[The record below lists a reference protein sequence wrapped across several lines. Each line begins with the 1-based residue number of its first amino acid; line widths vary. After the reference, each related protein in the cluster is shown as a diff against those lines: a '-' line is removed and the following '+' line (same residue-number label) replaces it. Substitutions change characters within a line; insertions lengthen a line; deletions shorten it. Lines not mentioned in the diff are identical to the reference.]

1 MQTQVISFYSD
12 LQGTTYYSDHAVRL
26 KKQLDE
32 LGIPYDI
39 REKESLGS
47 YQKNCLSKP
56 NFIYKLLIE
65 KQKPVLWLDIDSDVR
80 KSLGMFDQFISGTD
94 VVAAC
99 SDTRLIS
106 AKASPIFFNF
116 NTKVLELLQHWI
128 FMTKHLTTNGKW
140 FDHEAL
146 IGILH
151 NFYQKDGF
159 NMKFVGPQFCVWPGE
174 EKEDSIII
182 MGLADVESKKSALR
196 ELGMSEDLIEWQS
209 PGTK

>member
-1 MQTQVISFYSD
+1 MQTEVISFYSD
-12 LQGTTYYSDHAVRL
+12 IDGTTYYSDHANRL
-26 KKQLDE
+26 KKQLDD

-39 REKESLGS
+39 REKQSLGS

-80 KSLGMFDQFISGTD
+80 KPLNMFDMFTPNTD
-94 VVAAC
+94 IVAAC
-99 SDTRLIS
+99 SDTRLMS

-116 NTKVLELLQHWI
+116 NSKVLEFLQHWV
-128 FMTKHLTTNGKW
+128 FLTRQMTDNGKW

-146 IGILH
+146 IGILQH
-151 NFYQKDGF
+151 FYQKDGF

-174 EKEDSIII
+174 EKEDSIIV
-182 MGLADVESKKSALR
+182 MGLADVESKKNALR
-196 ELGMSEDLIEWQS
+196 LLGMSEESIAWQS